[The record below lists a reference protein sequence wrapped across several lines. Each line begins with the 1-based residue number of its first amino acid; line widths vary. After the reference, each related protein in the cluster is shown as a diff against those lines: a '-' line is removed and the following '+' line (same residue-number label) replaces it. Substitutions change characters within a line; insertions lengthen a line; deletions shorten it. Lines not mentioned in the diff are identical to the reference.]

1 MLYCRLA
8 RSYEYQLCGILYSLS
23 SNKSLR
29 QTNSYLHRPFLI
41 EERAWG
47 SRGVYFRY
55 VIIHVISIGNPQYW
69 GNYYVDF

>member
-23 SNKSLR
+23 SNKTLR
-29 QTNSYLHRPFLI
+29 QTNSCLYRPFLV

-47 SRGVYFRY
+47 GRGVYFHY
-55 VIIHVISIGNPQYW
+55 VIIHVISIGNAPFW
-69 GNYYVDF
+69 CNY